1 MSYWEDRAKEIIDEE
16 SKSDYEIAQEIQRI
30 VDEMN
35 EDIEDEINRFY
46 ARYAINEGIS
56 FIEAKKKIDA
66 VDVQMFQQ
74 KAKQYVENKDF
85 SDKANAELRAYNTKM
100 YVSREKLLQAQ
111 LGLIVTYA
119 YAQIEQSMYN
129 YMESA
134 YYRALEQQAGILG
147 ETLQVSI
154 NDVKT
159 IIFTPFEGH
168 KWSTRLWSDMDVVR
182 RHVQKTTRHVL
193 LRGRHPYE
201 FVKSLRKDTGATSS
215 QAKRL
220 LITETARVQMEASK
234 RHMLEQHGEDAE
246 YEYVTAQEVL
256 HQRDKDGNI
265 KKTIKVCKV
274 CQALN
279 EKVFKVKDMKPGINA
294 APMHPNCR
302 CTVIPHKKDWRDKF
316 FAERKGKYNLSKFTE

>member
-1 MSYWEDRAKEIIDEE
+1 MSYWQDRANEIIDEE

-201 FVKSLRKDTGATSS
+201 FVKDLRKDTGATTYNM
-215 QAKRL
+215 KRL
-220 LITETARVQMEASK
+220 LLTETARVQTLASK
-234 RHMLEQHGEDAE
+234 RHMLEEHGADAK
-246 YEYVTAQEVL
+246 YQFVAKM
-256 HQRDKDGNI
+256 DS
-265 KKTIKVCKV
+265 KTTKTCRG
-274 CQALN
+274 LN
-279 EKVFKVKDMKPGINA
+279 NETFKVKDMVPGVNA
-294 APMHPNCR
+294 PPMHPFCR
-302 CTVIPHKKDWRDKF
+302 SAVVPHVDKNWRDKF
-316 FAERKGKYNLSKFTE
+316 FEERKGKYFGGVVK

>member
-1 MSYWEDRAKEIIDEE
+1 MTYWEDRAKEIIDEE
-16 SKSDYEIAQEIQRI
+16 SKSDYEIAKEIQRI

-35 EDIEDEINRFY
+35 ADIENEINRFY

-66 VDVQMFQQ
+66 VDVQQFSQ
-74 KAKQYVENKDF
+74 KAKEYVENKDF
-85 SDKANAELRAYNTKM
+85 SEKANQELKAYNTKM

-134 YYRALEQQAGILG
+134 YYRALKQQAGILG

-159 IIFTPFEGH
+159 IVFTPFEGH
-168 KWSTRLWSDMDVVR
+168 KWSTRLWSDMETVR

-201 FVKSLRKDTGATSS
+201 FIKDMRKDTGATTYNM
-215 QAKRL
+215 KRL
-220 LITETARVQMEASK
+220 LLTETARVQTLASK
-234 RHMLEQHGEDAE
+234 RHMLEEHGPESE
-246 YEYVTAQEVL
+246 YQFVAKMDSKTTKTCRSL
-256 HQRDKDGNI
+256 NDK
-265 KKTIKVCKV
+265 T
-274 CQALN
+274 
-279 EKVFKVKDMKPGINA
+279 FKVKDMVPGVNA
-294 APMHPNCR
+294 PPMHPFCR
-302 CTVIPHKKDWRDKF
+302 SAVVPHIDENWRDKF
-316 FAERKGKYNLSKFTE
+316 FEERKGKYFGGVVN

>member
-1 MSYWEDRAKEIIDEE
+1 MSYWQDRANEIIDEE

-35 EDIEDEINRFY
+35 GDIENEINRFY
-46 ARYAINEGIS
+46 ARYATSEGITLT
-56 FIEAKKKIDA
+56 EAKKKIDA

-147 ETLQVSI
+147 QTLQVSI

-201 FVKSLRKDTGATSS
+201 FVKDLRKDTGATTYNM
-215 QAKRL
+215 KRL
-220 LITETARVQMEASK
+220 LLTETARVQTLAAK
-234 RHMLEQHGEDAE
+234 RHMLEQHGPDAE
-246 YEYVTAQEVL
+246 YEYHAKI
-256 HQRDKDGNI
+256 DS
-265 KKTIKVCKV
+265 KTTKTCRG
-274 CQALN
+274 LN
-279 EKVFKVKDMKPGINA
+279 GKVFKVKDMQPGVNA
-294 APMHPNCR
+294 PPMHPFCR
-302 CTVIPHKKDWRDKF
+302 SAIAPHINPDWRDKF
-316 FAERKGKYNLSKFTE
+316 FEEREGRYFGGVVK

>member
-1 MSYWEDRAKEIIDEE
+1 MSYWQDRANEIIDEE

-35 EDIEDEINRFY
+35 EDIENEIHRFY
-46 ARYAINEGIS
+46 VRYATSEGITLT
-56 FIEAKKKIDA
+56 EAKKKIDA

-147 ETLQVSI
+147 ETLRVSI

-201 FVKSLRKDTGATSS
+201 FVKDLRKDTGATTYNM
-215 QAKRL
+215 KRL
-220 LITETARVQMEASK
+220 LITETARVQTLTSK
-234 RHMLEQHGEDAE
+234 KHMLEQHGQDAE
-246 YEYVTAQEVL
+246 YEYHAKL
-256 HQRDKDGNI
+256 DS
-265 KKTIKVCKV
+265 KTTKTCRG
-274 CQALN
+274 LN
-279 EKVFKVKDMKPGINA
+279 GKVFKVKDMQPGVNA
-294 APMHPNCR
+294 PPMHPFCR
-302 CTVIPHKKDWRDKF
+302 SAVAPYIDPDWRDKF
-316 FAERKGKYNLSKFTE
+316 FEEREGRYFGGVVK

>member
-1 MSYWEDRAKEIIDEE
+1 MTYWEDRAKEIIDEE
-16 SKSDYEIAQEIQRI
+16 SKSDYEIAKEIQRI

-35 EDIEDEINRFY
+35 ADIEDEINRFY

-66 VDVQMFQQ
+66 VDVQQFSQ
-74 KAKQYVENKDF
+74 KAKEYVENKDF
-85 SDKANAELRAYNTKM
+85 SEKANQELKAYNTKM

-134 YYRALEQQAGILG
+134 YYRALKQQAGILG

-159 IIFTPFEGH
+159 IVFTPFEGH
-168 KWSTRLWSDMDVVR
+168 KWSTRLWSDMETVR

-201 FVKSLRKDTGATSS
+201 FIKDMRKDTGATTYNM
-215 QAKRL
+215 KRL
-220 LITETARVQMEASK
+220 LLTETARVQTLASK
-234 RHMLEQHGEDAE
+234 RHMLEEHGPESE
-246 YEYVTAQEVL
+246 YQFVAKMDSKTTKTCRSL
-256 HQRDKDGNI
+256 NDK
-265 KKTIKVCKV
+265 T
-274 CQALN
+274 
-279 EKVFKVKDMKPGINA
+279 FKVKDMVPGVNA
-294 APMHPNCR
+294 PPMHPFCR
-302 CTVIPHKKDWRDKF
+302 SAVVPHIDENWRDKF
-316 FAERKGKYNLSKFTE
+316 FEERKGKYFGGVVK

>member
-1 MSYWEDRAKEIIDEE
+1 MTYWEDRAKEIIDEE
-16 SKSDYEIAQEIQRI
+16 SKSDYEIAKEIQRI

-46 ARYAINEGIS
+46 SRYATSEGITLT
-56 FIEAKKKIDA
+56 EAKKKIDA

-74 KAKQYVENKDF
+74 KAKQYVENRDF

-119 YAQIEQSMYN
+119 YAQIEHSMYN

-134 YYRALEQQAGILG
+134 YYRALKQQAGILG

-201 FVKSLRKDTGATSS
+201 FVKDLRKDTGATTYNM
-215 QAKRL
+215 KRL
-220 LITETARVQMEASK
+220 LLTETARVQTLASK
-234 RHMLEQHGEDAE
+234 RHMLEEHGPESE
-246 YEYVTAQEVL
+246 YQFVAKMDSKTTKTCRSL
-256 HQRDKDGNI
+256 NDK
-265 KKTIKVCKV
+265 T
-274 CQALN
+274 
-279 EKVFKVKDMKPGINA
+279 FKVKDMVPGVNA
-294 APMHPNCR
+294 PPLHPFCR
-302 CTVIPHKKDWRDKF
+302 STVVPHIDENWRDKF
-316 FAERKGKYNLSKFTE
+316 FAERKGKYFGGVVK

>member
-35 EDIEDEINRFY
+35 EDIENEIHRFY
-46 ARYAINEGIS
+46 VRYATSEGITLT
-56 FIEAKKKIDA
+56 EAKKKIDA

-147 ETLQVSI
+147 ETLRVSI

-201 FVKSLRKDTGATSS
+201 FVKDLRKDTGATTYNM
-215 QAKRL
+215 KRL
-220 LITETARVQMEASK
+220 LLTETARVQTLASK
-234 RHMLEQHGEDAE
+234 KHMLEQHGADAE
-246 YEYVTAQEVL
+246 YEYHAKL
-256 HQRDKDGNI
+256 DS
-265 KKTIKVCKV
+265 KTTKTCRG
-274 CQALN
+274 LN
-279 EKVFKVKDMKPGINA
+279 GKVFKVKDMQPGVNA
-294 APMHPNCR
+294 PPMHPFCR
-302 CTVIPHKKDWRDKF
+302 SAVAPHIDPNWRDEF
-316 FAERKGKYNLSKFTE
+316 FEKREGKYFGGVVK

>member
-159 IIFTPFEGH
+159 IIFTPFKGH

-201 FVKSLRKDTGATSS
+201 FVKDLRKDTGSTSYN
-215 QAKRL
+215 ARML
-220 LITETARVQMEASK
+220 LLTETARVQTLASN
-234 RHMLEQHGEDAE
+234 RHMLDQHGEDAE
-246 YEYVTAQEVL
+246 YEFVAKMDERTS
-256 HQRDKDGNI
+256 
-265 KKTIKVCKV
+265 KTCRGM
-274 CQALN
+274 N
-279 EKVFKVKDMKPGINA
+279 GKVFKVKDMIPGVNA
-294 APMHPNCR
+294 PPMHVWCR
-302 CTVIPHKKDWRDKF
+302 SIVVPKVRNWRDEF
-316 FAERKGKYNLSKFTE
+316 FAARKGKYNLSKYTE

>member
-168 KWSTRLWSDMDVVR
+168 KWSTRLWSDMETVR

-201 FVKSLRKDTGATSS
+201 FIKDMRKDTGATTYNM
-215 QAKRL
+215 KRL
-220 LITETARVQMEASK
+220 LLTETARVQTLASK
-234 RHMLEQHGEDAE
+234 RHMLEEHGPESE
-246 YEYVTAQEVL
+246 YQFVAKMDSKTTKTCRSL
-256 HQRDKDGNI
+256 NDK
-265 KKTIKVCKV
+265 T
-274 CQALN
+274 
-279 EKVFKVKDMKPGINA
+279 FKVKDMVPGVNA
-294 APMHPNCR
+294 PPMHPFCR
-302 CTVIPHKKDWRDKF
+302 SAVVPHIDENWRDKF
-316 FAERKGKYNLSKFTE
+316 FEERKGKYFGGVVK

>member
-1 MSYWEDRAKEIIDEE
+1 MTYWEDRAKEIIDEE

-35 EDIEDEINRFY
+35 ADIENEINRFY

-134 YYRALEQQAGILG
+134 YYRALKQQAGILG

-159 IIFTPFEGH
+159 IVFTPFEGH
-168 KWSTRLWSDMDVVR
+168 KWSTRLWSDMETVR

-201 FVKSLRKDTGATSS
+201 FVKDLRKDTGATTYNM
-215 QAKRL
+215 KRL
-220 LITETARVQMEASK
+220 LLTETARVQTLASK
-234 RHMLEQHGEDAE
+234 RHMLEEHGPESE
-246 YEYVTAQEVL
+246 YQFVAKMDSKTTKTCRSL
-256 HQRDKDGNI
+256 NDK
-265 KKTIKVCKV
+265 T
-274 CQALN
+274 
-279 EKVFKVKDMKPGINA
+279 FKVKDMVPGVNA
-294 APMHPNCR
+294 PPMHPFCR
-302 CTVIPHKKDWRDKF
+302 SAVVPHIDENWRDKF
-316 FAERKGKYNLSKFTE
+316 FEERKGKYFGGVVK

>member
-1 MSYWEDRAKEIIDEE
+1 MTYWEDRAKEIIDEE
-16 SKSDYEIAQEIQRI
+16 SKSDYKIAQEIQRI

-46 ARYAINEGIS
+46 ARYAIKEGIS

-159 IIFTPFEGH
+159 IIFTPFKGH
-168 KWSTRLWSDMDVVR
+168 KWSTRLWSNMDVVR

-201 FVKSLRKDTGATSS
+201 FVKDLRKDTGATTYRM
-215 QAKRL
+215 KGL
-220 LITETARVQMEASK
+220 LLTETARVQTLASK
-234 RHMLEQHGEDAE
+234 RHMLEEHGAEAE
-246 YEYVTAQEVL
+246 YQFVAKIDSKTSKTCRSL
-256 HQRDKDGNI
+256 N
-265 KKTIKVCKV
+265 KKT
-274 CQALN
+274 
-279 EKVFKVKDMKPGINA
+279 FKVKDMVPGVNA
-294 APMHPNCR
+294 PPMHTYCR
-302 CTVIPHKKDWRDKF
+302 SAVVPYIGNWRDKF
-316 FAERKGKYNLSKFTE
+316 FEERKGKYNLSKYTE

>member
-46 ARYAINEGIS
+46 ARYATREGITLS
-56 FIEAKKKIDA
+56 EAKKKIDT

-168 KWSTRLWSDMDVVR
+168 KWSTRLWSNMDVVR

-201 FVKSLRKDTGATSS
+201 FVKDLRKDTGATTYNM
-215 QAKRL
+215 KRL
-220 LITETARVQMEASK
+220 LLTETARVQTLASK
-234 RHMLEQHGEDAE
+234 RHMLEEHGAEAE
-246 YEYVTAQEVL
+246 YQFVAKI
-256 HQRDKDGNI
+256 DS
-265 KKTIKVCKV
+265 KTTKTCRG
-274 CQALN
+274 LN
-279 EKVFKVKDMKPGINA
+279 NETFKVKDMVPGVNA
-294 APMHPNCR
+294 PPMHPFCR
-302 CTVIPHKKDWRDKF
+302 SAVVPYIGNWRDEF
-316 FAERKGKYNLSKFTE
+316 FAARKGKYNLSKYTE

>member
-35 EDIEDEINRFY
+35 ADIEDEINRFY

-66 VDVQMFQQ
+66 VDVQQFSQ
-74 KAKQYVENKDF
+74 KAKEYVENKDF
-85 SDKANAELRAYNTKM
+85 SEKANQELKAYNTKM

-134 YYRALEQQAGILG
+134 YYRALKQQAGILG

-159 IIFTPFEGH
+159 IIFTPFENH
-168 KWSTRLWSDMDVVR
+168 KWSTRLWSDMETVR

-201 FVKSLRKDTGATSS
+201 FIKDMRKDTGATTYNM
-215 QAKRL
+215 KRL
-220 LITETARVQMEASK
+220 LLTETARVQTEASK
-234 RHMLEQHGEDAE
+234 RHMLEEHGPESE
-246 YEYVTAQEVL
+246 YQFVAKMDSKTTKTCRSL
-256 HQRDKDGNI
+256 NDK
-265 KKTIKVCKV
+265 T
-274 CQALN
+274 
-279 EKVFKVKDMKPGINA
+279 FKVKDMVPGVNA
-294 APMHPNCR
+294 PPMHPFCR
-302 CTVIPHKKDWRDKF
+302 SAVVPHIDENWRDKF
-316 FAERKGKYNLSKFTE
+316 FEERKGKYFGGVVK

>member
-46 ARYAINEGIS
+46 TRYAINEGIS

-159 IIFTPFEGH
+159 IIFTPFKGH

-201 FVKSLRKDTGATSS
+201 FVKDLRKDTGATTYNM
-215 QAKRL
+215 KRL
-220 LITETARVQMEASK
+220 LLTETARVQTLASK
-234 RHMLEQHGEDAE
+234 RHMLEEHGAEAE
-246 YEYVTAQEVL
+246 YQFVAKI
-256 HQRDKDGNI
+256 DS
-265 KKTIKVCKV
+265 KTTKTCRG
-274 CQALN
+274 LN
-279 EKVFKVKDMKPGINA
+279 NETFKVKDMVPGVNA
-294 APMHPNCR
+294 PPMHPFVVAPSYHIL
-302 CTVIPHKKDWRDKF
+302 T
-316 FAERKGKYNLSKFTE
+316 RKTMKSG

>member
-1 MSYWEDRAKEIIDEE
+1 MTYWEDRAKEIIDEE
-16 SKSDYEIAQEIQRI
+16 SKSDYEIAKEIQRI

-35 EDIEDEINRFY
+35 ADIENEINRFY

-66 VDVQMFQQ
+66 VDVQQFSQ
-74 KAKQYVENKDF
+74 KAKEYVENKDF
-85 SDKANAELRAYNTKM
+85 SEKANQELKAYNTKM

-134 YYRALEQQAGILG
+134 YYRALKQQAGILG

-159 IIFTPFEGH
+159 IVFTPFEGH
-168 KWSTRLWSDMDVVR
+168 KWSTRLWSDMETVR

-201 FVKSLRKDTGATSS
+201 FIKDMRKDTGATTYNM
-215 QAKRL
+215 KRL
-220 LITETARVQMEASK
+220 LLTETARVQTLASK
-234 RHMLEQHGEDAE
+234 RHMLEEHGPESE
-246 YEYVTAQEVL
+246 YQFVAKMDSKTTKTCRSL
-256 HQRDKDGNI
+256 NDK
-265 KKTIKVCKV
+265 T
-274 CQALN
+274 
-279 EKVFKVKDMKPGINA
+279 FKVKDMVPGVNA
-294 APMHPNCR
+294 PPMHPFCR
-302 CTVIPHKKDWRDKF
+302 SAVVPHIDENWRDKF
-316 FAERKGKYNLSKFTE
+316 FEERKGKYFGGVVK

>member
-16 SKSDYEIAQEIQRI
+16 SKSDYEIAQEIQHI

-35 EDIEDEINRFY
+35 EDIENEINRFY
-46 ARYAINEGIS
+46 TRYAINEGIS

-147 ETLQVSI
+147 QTLQVSI

-201 FVKSLRKDTGATSS
+201 FVKDLRKDTGATTYNM
-215 QAKRL
+215 KRL
-220 LITETARVQMEASK
+220 LLTETARVQTLAAK
-234 RHMLEQHGEDAE
+234 RHMLEQHGPDAE
-246 YEYVTAQEVL
+246 YEYHAKI
-256 HQRDKDGNI
+256 DS
-265 KKTIKVCKV
+265 KTTKTCRG
-274 CQALN
+274 LN
-279 EKVFKVKDMKPGINA
+279 GKVFKVKDMQPGVNA
-294 APMHPNCR
+294 PPMHPFCR
-302 CTVIPHKKDWRDKF
+302 SAIAPHINPDWRDKF
-316 FAERKGKYNLSKFTE
+316 FEEREGRYFGGVVK

>member
-35 EDIEDEINRFY
+35 EDIENEINRFY
-46 ARYAINEGIS
+46 TRYAINEGIS

-201 FVKSLRKDTGATSS
+201 FVKDLRKDTGATTYNM
-215 QAKRL
+215 KRL
-220 LITETARVQMEASK
+220 LLTETARVQTLASK
-234 RHMLEQHGEDAE
+234 KHMLEQHGPDAE
-246 YEYVTAQEVL
+246 YEYHAKL
-256 HQRDKDGNI
+256 DS
-265 KKTIKVCKV
+265 KTTKTCRG
-274 CQALN
+274 LN
-279 EKVFKVKDMKPGINA
+279 GKVFKVKDMQPGVNA
-294 APMHPNCR
+294 PPMHPFCR
-302 CTVIPHKKDWRDKF
+302 SAVAPHINPNWRDEF
-316 FAERKGKYNLSKFTE
+316 FEKREGKYFGGVVK

>member
-1 MSYWEDRAKEIIDEE
+1 MTYWEDRAKEIIDEE
-16 SKSDYEIAQEIQRI
+16 SKSDYEIAKEIQRI

-35 EDIEDEINRFY
+35 ADIEDEINRFY
-46 ARYAINEGIS
+46 TRYAINEGIS
-56 FIEAKKKIDA
+56 FVEAKKKIDA
-66 VDVQMFQQ
+66 VDVQQFSQ
-74 KAKQYVENKDF
+74 KAKEYVENKDF
-85 SDKANAELRAYNTKM
+85 SEKANQELKAYNTKM

-134 YYRALEQQAGILG
+134 YYRALKQQAGILG

-168 KWSTRLWSDMDVVR
+168 KWSTRLWSDMETVR

-201 FVKSLRKDTGATSS
+201 FVKDLRKDTGATTYNM
-215 QAKRL
+215 KRL
-220 LITETARVQMEASK
+220 LLTETARVQTLASK
-234 RHMLEQHGEDAE
+234 RHMLDQHGEDAE
-246 YEYVTAQEVL
+246 YQFVAKMDSKTTKTCRSL
-256 HQRDKDGNI
+256 NDK
-265 KKTIKVCKV
+265 T
-274 CQALN
+274 
-279 EKVFKVKDMKPGINA
+279 FKVKDMVPGVNA
-294 APMHPNCR
+294 PPMHPLCR
-302 CTVIPHKKDWRDKF
+302 SVVVPHIDKDWRDKF
-316 FAERKGKYNLSKFTE
+316 FEERKGKYFGGVVK

>member
-119 YAQIEQSMYN
+119 FAQIEQSMYN

-201 FVKSLRKDTGATSS
+201 FVKDLRKNTGATSS

-316 FAERKGKYNLSKFTE
+316 FEERKGKYNLSRFTE

>member
-1 MSYWEDRAKEIIDEE
+1 MTYWEDRAKEIIDEE

-35 EDIEDEINRFY
+35 ADIENEINRFY

-66 VDVQMFQQ
+66 VDVQRFSQ
-74 KAKQYVENKDF
+74 KAKEYVENKDF
-85 SDKANAELRAYNTKM
+85 SEKANQELKAYNTKM

-134 YYRALEQQAGILG
+134 YYRALKQQAGILG

-159 IIFTPFEGH
+159 IIFTPFENH
-168 KWSTRLWSDMDVVR
+168 KWSTRLWSDMETVR

-201 FVKSLRKDTGATSS
+201 FIKDMRKDTGATTYNM
-215 QAKRL
+215 KRL
-220 LITETARVQMEASK
+220 LLTETARVQTLASK
-234 RHMLEQHGEDAE
+234 RHMLEEHGPESE
-246 YEYVTAQEVL
+246 YQFVAKMDSKTTKTCRSL
-256 HQRDKDGNI
+256 NDK
-265 KKTIKVCKV
+265 T
-274 CQALN
+274 
-279 EKVFKVKDMKPGINA
+279 FKVKDMVPGVNA
-294 APMHPNCR
+294 PPMHPFCR
-302 CTVIPHKKDWRDKF
+302 SAVVPHIDENWRDKF
-316 FAERKGKYNLSKFTE
+316 FEERKGKYFGGVVK

>member
-1 MSYWEDRAKEIIDEE
+1 MSYWQDRANEIIEEE
-16 SKSDYEIAQEIQRI
+16 SKSDAEIAQEIQRI

-35 EDIEDEINRFY
+35 ADIEDEINRFY
-46 ARYAINEGIS
+46 VRYATSEGITLA
-56 FIEAKKKIDA
+56 EAKKKIDA

-85 SDKANAELRAYNTKM
+85 SDKANAELKAYNTKM

-134 YYRALEQQAGILG
+134 YYRALKQQAGILG
-147 ETLQVSI
+147 ETIQVSI

-159 IIFTPFEGH
+159 IIFTPFENH
-168 KWSTRLWSDMDVVR
+168 KWSTRLWSDMETVR

-201 FVKSLRKDTGATSS
+201 FIKDMRKDTGATTYNM
-215 QAKRL
+215 KRL
-220 LITETARVQMEASK
+220 LLTETARVQTEASK
-234 RHMLEQHGEDAE
+234 RHMLDQHGEDAE
-246 YEYVTAQEVL
+246 YEFVAKM
-256 HQRDKDGNI
+256 DS
-265 KKTIKVCKV
+265 KTTKTCKG
-274 CQALN
+274 LN
-279 EKVFKVKDMKPGINA
+279 GETFKVKDMVPGVNA
-294 APMHPNCR
+294 PPMHPFCR
-302 CTVIPHKKDWRDKF
+302 SAVAPHIDPDWEDKF
-316 FAERKGKYNLSKFTE
+316 FEEREGRYFGGIVK

>member
-1 MSYWEDRAKEIIDEE
+1 MTYWEDRAKEIIDEE

-35 EDIEDEINRFY
+35 ADIENEINRFY
-46 ARYAINEGIS
+46 TRYAINEGIS

-85 SDKANAELRAYNTKM
+85 SEKANAELRAYNTKM

-134 YYRALEQQAGILG
+134 YYRALKQQAGILG

-159 IIFTPFEGH
+159 IVFTPFEGH
-168 KWSTRLWSDMDVVR
+168 KWSTRLWSDMETVR

-201 FVKSLRKDTGATSS
+201 FIKDMRKDTGATTYNM
-215 QAKRL
+215 KRL
-220 LITETARVQMEASK
+220 LLTETARVQTEASK
-234 RHMLEQHGEDAE
+234 RHMLEEHGPESE
-246 YEYVTAQEVL
+246 YQFVAKIDSKTTKTCRSL
-256 HQRDKDGNI
+256 NDK
-265 KKTIKVCKV
+265 T
-274 CQALN
+274 
-279 EKVFKVKDMKPGINA
+279 FKVKDMVPGVNA
-294 APMHPNCR
+294 PPMHPFCR
-302 CTVIPHKKDWRDKF
+302 SAVVPHIDENWRDKF
-316 FAERKGKYNLSKFTE
+316 FEERKGKYFGGVVK

>member
-1 MSYWEDRAKEIIDEE
+1 MTYWEDRAKEIIDEE

-35 EDIEDEINRFY
+35 ADIEDEINRFY

-134 YYRALEQQAGILG
+134 YYRALKQQAGILG

-168 KWSTRLWSDMDVVR
+168 KWSTRLWSDMETVR

-201 FVKSLRKDTGATSS
+201 FIKDMRKDTGATTYNM
-215 QAKRL
+215 KRL
-220 LITETARVQMEASK
+220 LLTETARVQTLASK
-234 RHMLEQHGEDAE
+234 RHMVEEHGPESE
-246 YEYVTAQEVL
+246 YQFVAKMDSKTTKTCRSL
-256 HQRDKDGNI
+256 NDK
-265 KKTIKVCKV
+265 T
-274 CQALN
+274 
-279 EKVFKVKDMKPGINA
+279 FKVKDMVPGVNA
-294 APMHPNCR
+294 PPMHPFCR
-302 CTVIPHKKDWRDKF
+302 SAVVPHVDENWRDKF
-316 FAERKGKYNLSKFTE
+316 FEERKGKYFGGVVK

>member
-201 FVKSLRKDTGATSS
+201 FVKDLRKDTGATTYNM
-215 QAKRL
+215 KRL
-220 LITETARVQMEASK
+220 LLTETARVQTLASK
-234 RHMLEQHGEDAE
+234 RHMLEEHGAEAE
-246 YEYVTAQEVL
+246 YQFVAKI
-256 HQRDKDGNI
+256 DS
-265 KKTIKVCKV
+265 KTTKTCRG
-274 CQALN
+274 LN
-279 EKVFKVKDMKPGINA
+279 NETFKVKDMVPGVNA
-294 APMHPNCR
+294 PPMHPFCR
-302 CTVIPHKKDWRDKF
+302 SAVVPYVGNWCDKF
-316 FAERKGKYNLSKFTE
+316 FEERKGKYNLSKFTE

>member
-1 MSYWEDRAKEIIDEE
+1 MTYWEDRAKEIIDEE
-16 SKSDYEIAQEIQRI
+16 SKSDYEIAREIQRI

-35 EDIEDEINRFY
+35 ADIEDEINRFY
-46 ARYAINEGIS
+46 ARYATREGITLS
-56 FIEAKKKIDA
+56 EAKKKINA
-66 VDVQMFQQ
+66 VDVQQFSQ
-74 KAKQYVENKDF
+74 KAKEYVENKDF
-85 SDKANAELRAYNTKM
+85 SEKANQELKAYNTKM

-134 YYRALEQQAGILG
+134 YYRALKQQAGILG

-201 FVKSLRKDTGATSS
+201 FVKDLRKDTGATTYNM
-215 QAKRL
+215 KRL
-220 LITETARVQMEASK
+220 LLTETARVQTEASK
-234 RHMLEQHGEDAE
+234 RHMLEEHGADAE
-246 YEYVTAQEVL
+246 YEFVAKMDSKTTKTCRSL
-256 HQRDKDGNI
+256 NDK
-265 KKTIKVCKV
+265 T
-274 CQALN
+274 
-279 EKVFKVKDMKPGINA
+279 FKVKDMVPGVNA
-294 APMHPNCR
+294 PPMHPFCR
-302 CTVIPHKKDWRDKF
+302 SAVVPHIDENWRDKF
-316 FAERKGKYNLSKFTE
+316 FEERKGKYFGGVVK

>member
-56 FIEAKKKIDA
+56 LIEAKKKIDA

-201 FVKSLRKDTGATSS
+201 FVKDLRKDTGATTYNM
-215 QAKRL
+215 KRL
-220 LITETARVQMEASK
+220 LLTETARVQTLASK
-234 RHMLEQHGEDAE
+234 RHMLEEHGAEAE
-246 YEYVTAQEVL
+246 YQFVAKI
-256 HQRDKDGNI
+256 DS
-265 KKTIKVCKV
+265 KTTKTCRG
-274 CQALN
+274 LN
-279 EKVFKVKDMKPGINA
+279 NETFKVKDMVPGVNA
-294 APMHPNCR
+294 PPMHPFVVAPSYHIL
-302 CTVIPHKKDWRDKF
+302 T
-316 FAERKGKYNLSKFTE
+316 RKTMKSG

>member
-16 SKSDYEIAQEIQRI
+16 SKSDYEIAQEIQHI

-35 EDIEDEINRFY
+35 EDIENEINRFY
-46 ARYAINEGIS
+46 TRYAINEGIS

-147 ETLQVSI
+147 QTLQVSI

-201 FVKSLRKDTGATSS
+201 FVKDLRKDTGATTYNM
-215 QAKRL
+215 KRL
-220 LITETARVQMEASK
+220 LLTETARVQTLAAK
-234 RHMLEQHGEDAE
+234 RHMIEQHGPDAE
-246 YEYVTAQEVL
+246 YEYHAKI
-256 HQRDKDGNI
+256 DS
-265 KKTIKVCKV
+265 KTTKTCRG
-274 CQALN
+274 LN
-279 EKVFKVKDMKPGINA
+279 EKVFKVKDMKPGVNA
-294 APMHPNCR
+294 PPMHPFCR
-302 CTVIPHKKDWRDKF
+302 SAVAPHINPDWRDKF
-316 FAERKGKYNLSKFTE
+316 FEEREGRYFGGVVK

>member
-1 MSYWEDRAKEIIDEE
+1 MTYWEDRAKEIIDEE
-16 SKSDYEIAQEIQRI
+16 SKSDYEIAREIQRI

-35 EDIEDEINRFY
+35 ADIEDEINRFY

-66 VDVQMFQQ
+66 VDVQQFSQ
-74 KAKQYVENKDF
+74 KAKEYVENKDF
-85 SDKANAELRAYNTKM
+85 SEKANQELKAYNTKM

-134 YYRALEQQAGILG
+134 YYRALKQQAGILG

-159 IIFTPFEGH
+159 IVFTPFEGH
-168 KWSTRLWSDMDVVR
+168 KWSTRLWSDMETVR

-201 FVKSLRKDTGATSS
+201 FVKDMRKDTGATTYNM
-215 QAKRL
+215 KRL
-220 LITETARVQMEASK
+220 LLTETARVQTLASK
-234 RHMLEQHGEDAE
+234 RHMLDQSGEDAE
-246 YEYVTAQEVL
+246 YEYVAKLDSKTSKTCRGL
-256 HQRDKDGNI
+256 DGKI
-265 KKTIKVCKV
+265 
-274 CQALN
+274 
-279 EKVFKVKDMKPGINA
+279 FKVKDMVPGVNA
-294 APMHPNCR
+294 PPMHPLCR
-302 CTVIPHKKDWRDKF
+302 SVVVPHVDEDRRDKF
-316 FAERKGKYNLSKFTE
+316 FEERKGKYFGGVVK

>member
-74 KAKQYVENKDF
+74 KAKQYVENKVF

-134 YYRALEQQAGILG
+134 YYRALKQQAGILG

-159 IIFTPFEGH
+159 IIFTPFENH
-168 KWSTRLWSDMDVVR
+168 KWSTRLWSDMETVR

-201 FVKSLRKDTGATSS
+201 FIKDMRKDTGATTYNM
-215 QAKRL
+215 KRL
-220 LITETARVQMEASK
+220 LLTETARVQTEASK
-234 RHMLEQHGEDAE
+234 RHMLEEHGPESE
-246 YEYVTAQEVL
+246 YQFVAKMDSKTTKTCRSL
-256 HQRDKDGNI
+256 NDK
-265 KKTIKVCKV
+265 T
-274 CQALN
+274 
-279 EKVFKVKDMKPGINA
+279 FKVKDMVPGVNA
-294 APMHPNCR
+294 PPMHPFCR
-302 CTVIPHKKDWRDKF
+302 SAVVPHIDENWRDKF
-316 FAERKGKYNLSKFTE
+316 FEERKGKYFGGVVK

>member
-35 EDIEDEINRFY
+35 EDIEDEVNRFY

-201 FVKSLRKDTGATSS
+201 FVKDLRKDTGATTYNM
-215 QAKRL
+215 KRL
-220 LITETARVQMEASK
+220 LLTETARVQTLASK
-234 RHMLEQHGEDAE
+234 RHMLEEHGPESE
-246 YEYVTAQEVL
+246 YQFVAKMDSKTTKTCRSL
-256 HQRDKDGNI
+256 NDK
-265 KKTIKVCKV
+265 T
-274 CQALN
+274 
-279 EKVFKVKDMKPGINA
+279 FKVKDMVPGVNA
-294 APMHPNCR
+294 PPMHPFCR
-302 CTVIPHKKDWRDKF
+302 SAVVPHIDENWRDKF
-316 FAERKGKYNLSKFTE
+316 FEERKGKYFGGVVK

>member
-1 MSYWEDRAKEIIDEE
+1 MTYWEDRAKEIIDEE

-134 YYRALEQQAGILG
+134 YYRALKQQAGILG

-159 IIFTPFEGH
+159 IVFTPFENH
-168 KWSTRLWSDMDVVR
+168 KWSTRLWSDMETVR

-201 FVKSLRKDTGATSS
+201 FIKDMRKDTGATTYNM
-215 QAKRL
+215 KRL
-220 LITETARVQMEASK
+220 LLTETARVQTLASK
-234 RHMLEQHGEDAE
+234 RHMLEEHGPESE
-246 YEYVTAQEVL
+246 YQFVAKMDSKTTKTCRSL
-256 HQRDKDGNI
+256 NDK
-265 KKTIKVCKV
+265 T
-274 CQALN
+274 
-279 EKVFKVKDMKPGINA
+279 FKVKDMVPGVNA
-294 APMHPNCR
+294 PPMHPFCR
-302 CTVIPHKKDWRDKF
+302 SAVVPHIDENWRDKF
-316 FAERKGKYNLSKFTE
+316 FEERKGEYFGGVVK

>member
-1 MSYWEDRAKEIIDEE
+1 MTYWEDRAKEIIDEE

-35 EDIEDEINRFY
+35 ADIEDEINRFY

-66 VDVQMFQQ
+66 VDVQQFSQ
-74 KAKQYVENKDF
+74 KAKEYVENKDF
-85 SDKANAELRAYNTKM
+85 SEKANQELKAYNTKM

-134 YYRALEQQAGILG
+134 YYRALKQQAGILG

-159 IIFTPFEGH
+159 IIFTPFENH
-168 KWSTRLWSDMDVVR
+168 KWSTRLWSDMETVR

-201 FVKSLRKDTGATSS
+201 FIKDMRKDTGATTYNM
-215 QAKRL
+215 KRL
-220 LITETARVQMEASK
+220 LLTETARVQTEASK
-234 RHMLEQHGEDAE
+234 RHMLEEHGPESE
-246 YEYVTAQEVL
+246 YQFVAKMDSKTTKTCRSL
-256 HQRDKDGNI
+256 NDK
-265 KKTIKVCKV
+265 T
-274 CQALN
+274 
-279 EKVFKVKDMKPGINA
+279 FKVKDMVPGVNA
-294 APMHPNCR
+294 PPMHPFCR
-302 CTVIPHKKDWRDKF
+302 SAVVPHIDENWRDKF
-316 FAERKGKYNLSKFTE
+316 FEERKGKYFGGVVK

>member
-201 FVKSLRKDTGATSS
+201 FVKDLRKDTGATTYNM
-215 QAKRL
+215 KRL
-220 LITETARVQMEASK
+220 LLTETARVQTLASK
-234 RHMLEQHGEDAE
+234 RHMLEEHGAE
-246 YEYVTAQEVL
+246 SEYQFVAKI
-256 HQRDKDGNI
+256 DS
-265 KKTIKVCKV
+265 KTTKTCRG
-274 CQALN
+274 LN
-279 EKVFKVKDMKPGINA
+279 NETFKVKDMVPGVNA
-294 APMHPNCR
+294 PPMHPCCR
-302 CTVIPHKKDWRDKF
+302 SAVVPYVGNWRDEF
-316 FAERKGKYNLSKFTE
+316 FEERKGKYNLSKYTE